1 MVKTHGKRGEVVT
14 VPVHGLP
21 PLLHVGMTVALVPPA
36 LKESRWHEVIDVS
49 TTDAG
54 QLVALSGSKDIS
66 SAEDLVGKT
75 VLADVSDLPEG
86 YEMHD
91 IDALIGLAVY
101 DEVHG
106 DLGTISDVMVGSAQ
120 DVWVVEGPYGEVLIP
135 AVEEFVLGRD
145 EDGTIVVRVPDGI
158 VPDDIVDDGEA

>member
-36 LKESRWHEVIDVS
+36 LKESRWHEVVDVS

-54 QLVALSGSKDIS
+54 QLVAFSGSKDIS
-66 SAEDLVGKT
+66 SAEGLVGKT
-75 VLADVSDLPEG
+75 VLADVAELPEG
-86 YEMHD
+86 YELHD

-106 DLGTISDVMVGSAQ
+106 DLGAISDVMVGSAQ

-158 VPDDIVDDGEA
+158 VPDEDIDDGEA